1 MAVGF
6 LVGVAA
12 RVWMRLVSSDPEF
25 SWAGTIG
32 IVGLFTIAG
41 LTQGLA
47 LGTRRRGWSRRAQ
60 TPVRV
65 LAAIGGLLLGSSAG
79 IVMLPALISGS
90 LAIGRTDWS
99 LRARSIA
106 DSVALLNAIGV
117 GLMIRADLW
126 RGRAGVGWLA
136 MLVLYTAIIGGRSLN
151 LRPLDDGW
159 RVGRRAWVG
168 LLVVAAGLGAFVL
181 VGAMFGI

>member
-1 MAVGF
+1 M
-6 LVGVAA
+6 
-12 RVWMRLVSSDPEF
+12 
-25 SWAGTIG
+25 
-32 IVGLFTIAG
+32 
-41 LTQGLA
+41 
-47 LGTRRRGWSRRAQ
+47 
-60 TPVRV
+60 
-65 LAAIGGLLLGSSAG
+65 
-79 IVMLPALISGS
+79 
-90 LAIGRTDWS
+90 
-99 LRARSIA
+99 
-106 DSVALLNAIGV
+106 ALLNAIGV

>member
-1 MAVGF
+1 VGRHDRHRRP
-6 LVGVAA
+6 VHHRRPDA
-12 RVWMRLVSSDPEF
+12 
-25 SWAGTIG
+25 
-32 IVGLFTIAG
+32 
-41 LTQGLA
+41 GLA

-65 LAAIGGLLLGSSAG
+65 LAAIGGLLLGSSA
-79 IVMLPALISGS
+79 GS

-126 RGRAGVGWLA
+126 RGRAGVGWVVNA
-136 MLVLYTAIIGGRSLN
+136 RAVYTAIIGGRSLN